1 MNYIDLVLVSICI
14 YGLVKGYINGLV
26 KEITGT
32 LSLFISFYVAISFY
46 TFFDPYFNDYISD
59 GPIKSLVMFG
69 ALFLSTLLCVRII
82 GFFLDKATSF
92 MALGLASKL
101 LGSVFGF
108 LKLYTLCGLILYFE
122 GQINLFEKKIKDES
136 VLYKSCYG
144 LIDKI
149 APDFDHKEIKNSFD
163 KRKDEFEERL
173 NLK

>member
-82 GFFLDKATSF
+82 GFLDKATSF

-108 LKLYTLCGLILYFE
+108 LKLYTLCGLILFLKVKSIY
-122 GQINLFEKKIKDES
+122 LKKK
-136 VLYKSCYG
+136 
-144 LIDKI
+144 
-149 APDFDHKEIKNSFD
+149 
-163 KRKDEFEERL
+163 
-173 NLK
+173 

>member
-32 LSLFISFYVAISFY
+32 LSLFISFYVASSFY
-46 TFFDPYFNDYISD
+46 TFFDPYFSNYISE
-59 GPIKSLVMFG
+59 GPVKSLVVFG
-69 ALFLSTLLCVRII
+69 FLFLLTLLCVRII
-82 GFFLDKATSF
+82 GFFLDKAASF

-101 LGSVFGF
+101 LGAVFGF
-108 LKLYTLCGLILYFE
+108 LKLYTLCGLILFFE
-122 GQINLFEKKIKDES
+122 SQISLFEKKIKQES
-136 VLYKSCYG
+136 VLYNSCYG
-144 LIDKI
+144 FVKKI

-163 KRKDEFEERL
+163 KKKDQIEEKL

>member
-1 MNYIDLVLVSICI
+1 MNYIDLVLVSMCI

-108 LKLYTLCGLILYFE
+108 LKLYTLCG
-122 GQINLFEKKIKDES
+122 
-136 VLYKSCYG
+136 
-144 LIDKI
+144 
-149 APDFDHKEIKNSFD
+149 
-163 KRKDEFEERL
+163 
-173 NLK
+173 

>member
-1 MNYIDLVLVSICI
+1 MNYIDLILVSTCI
-14 YGLVKGYINGLV
+14 FGLVKGYINGLV

-59 GPIKSLVMFG
+59 GPVKSLVMFG

-82 GFFLDKATSF
+82 GVFLDKATSF
-92 MALGLASKL
+92 MALGFASKL

-108 LKLYTLCGLILYFE
+108 LKLYTLCGLILFFE
-122 GQINLFEKKIKDES
+122 SQIKLKKKKIKDES
-136 VLYKSCYG
+136 FLYNSCYG
-144 LIDKI
+144 FIEKI
-149 APDFDHKEIKNSFD
+149 APDFDHKEIRNSFD
-163 KRKDEFEERL
+163 KKKGELEEKL

>member
-1 MNYIDLVLVSICI
+1 MNYIDLVLVSMCI

-46 TFFDPYFNDYISD
+46 TFFDPYFND

-101 LGSVFGF
+101 LGSAFGF
-108 LKLYTLCGLILYFE
+108 LKLYTLCGLILFFE

-149 APDFDHKEIKNSFD
+149 APDFDHKKIKNSFD

>member
-1 MNYIDLVLVSICI
+1 MNYIDLVLISICI

-108 LKLYTLCGLILYFE
+108 LKLYTLCGLILFFE
-122 GQINLFEKKIKDES
+122 GQIKLFEKKIK
-136 VLYKSCYG
+136 Y
-144 LIDKI
+144 
-149 APDFDHKEIKNSFD
+149 
-163 KRKDEFEERL
+163 
-173 NLK
+173 